1 MAAVTT
7 ELKVLVK
14 AVGKGEVDKLSKSL
28 NDLGSKAAAPANR
41 QFRELSLELK
51 KIQRNSTQSIA
62 NLRGYR
68 NAWRDISEQVKIGS
82 REFKV
87 ATENAKR
94 LDAQLQK
101 AQGRG
106 APTGFLGRIGGI
118 RGAAKGVGAIAA
130 GGVFGGPEGAL
141 GAGIGLAAGGPAG
154 AAVGAAIGA
163 QVGGIRQALGATAE
177 YSANLDK
184 LRIALKGVTTSS
196 EEYQQGLSF
205 VQESTERFAIPQE
218 ILTRQFTKLQASV
231 QGAGG
236 NLDDTKTAFNGIVAA
251 VRATGG
257 SLADV
262 DAALTATAQVF
273 SKGKVSAEEL
283 RQQIGERLP
292 GAFTLFAES
301 MGLTPAELD
310 KALEQGKV
318 SLQDFQGFA
327 KAIFDRYGK
336 NAEAI
341 AKSPKAAGDQL
352 QVQLQQLQESVG
364 RLLQPIGAFFQKT
377 FGAIVRDITRA
388 TNALA
393 RFLNMSFD
401 PEKLAK
407 AEAAVARETALIA
420 GLDQGPTRRRAEARL
435 RKARQAVATQER
447 LRDASA
453 VDVQQPAAAGGFSAL
468 DLEGGGTDG
477 GRTPA
482 DTSERMVG
490 LQERLGEALQAQNLE
505 LVAQTEYLIRNE
517 GIALKF
523 EEGKITATKRDA
535 ELQKSRNRLIKDGIR
550 LRKQAKNAET
560 ELKKETESV
569 NEQFKKIGKT
579 IKASVVDGL
588 TAAITGAQSL
598 GEALGN
604 VLRQAGQLFISF
616 GLKQIFPFLNANGNV
631 YDQSGFVP
639 FAKGG
644 VVDKPTLFPFAK
656 GIGLMGEAG
665 PEAIMPLRRG
675 PSGRL
680 GVEAAGG
687 GVGNVVVNVDASG
700 TAVQGDSNQADQLGK
715 AIGAAVQAEL
725 LKQKRPGGMLAGV

>member
-1 MAAVTT
+1 M
-7 ELKVLVK
+7 
-14 AVGKGEVDKLSKSL
+14 
-28 NDLGSKAAAPANR
+28 
-41 QFRELSLELK
+41 
-51 KIQRNSTQSIA
+51 
-62 NLRGYR
+62 
-68 NAWRDISEQVKIGS
+68 
-82 REFKV
+82 
-87 ATENAKR
+87 
-94 LDAQLQK
+94 
-101 AQGRG
+101 
-106 APTGFLGRIGGI
+106 
-118 RGAAKGVGAIAA
+118 
-130 GGVFGGPEGAL
+130 
-141 GAGIGLAAGGPAG
+141 
-154 AAVGAAIGA
+154 
-163 QVGGIRQALGATAE
+163 
-177 YSANLDK
+177 
-184 LRIALKGVTTSS
+184 
-196 EEYQQGLSF
+196 
-205 VQESTERFAIPQE
+205 
-218 ILTRQFTKLQASV
+218 
-231 QGAGG
+231 
-236 NLDDTKTAFNGIVAA
+236 
-251 VRATGG
+251 
-257 SLADV
+257 
-262 DAALTATAQVF
+262 
-273 SKGKVSAEEL
+273 
-283 RQQIGERLP
+283 P

-393 RFLNMSFD
+393 RFLNLSFD
-401 PEKLAK
+401 EAKLA
-407 AEAAVARETALIA
+407 AAQTRFEAAQAILDNPAAKTRERQRAL
-420 GLDQGPTRRRAEARL
+420 RSREEAR
-435 RKARQAVATQER
+435 KVIAAQTR
-447 LRDASA
+447 LRDAGV

-490 LQERLGEALQAQNLE
+490 LQERLGDALQAQNLE

-550 LRKQAKNAET
+550 LRRQAKNAET
-560 ELKKETESV
+560 DLKEETESV

-604 VLRQAGQLFISF
+604 ILRQAGSLFVSF
-616 GLKQIFPFLNANGNV
+616 GLKQLFPFLANANGNI

-687 GVGNVVVNVDASG
+687 GVSNVVVNVDASG